1 MKFEAAKTYT
11 TRSVC
16 DHDCVIS
23 VTVIKRTAK
32 TIRTMIRG
40 EEKTLRIFID
50 MDGNE
55 AVRPWGSYS
64 MAPIV
69 TAAKVAS

>member
-1 MKFEAAKTYT
+1 MKFEADKTYA

-23 VTVIKRTAK
+23 VTVLKRTAK
-32 TIRTMIRG
+32 TIKALVRG
-40 EEKTLRIFID
+40 AEKTLRIFID

-69 TAAKVAS
+69 TAERVAA

>member
-40 EEKTLRIFID
+40 EEKALRIFID
-50 MDGNE
+50 MDDNE

-69 TAAKVAS
+69 TAAKVAA